1 MKGRKN
7 YQQGKTQTVKVR
19 IKTRKV
25 KKMKK
30 GDEKQAQSRG
40 KNARL
45 ATLTRSRSTF
55 KTALTESE
63 ETHLKGESI

>member
-30 GDEKQAQSRG
+30 GDDR
-40 KNARL
+40 R
-45 ATLTRSRSTF
+45 
-55 KTALTESE
+55 
-63 ETHLKGESI
+63 